1 MKSPRE
7 SCDGAT
13 FKKKTMTTT
22 ELDLAKIF
30 IEIPY
35 FFIKKS
41 YFLFNYT
48 ITKKNTRKTKH
59 KYNIMM
65 FIWDNDHFIKN
76 KTKIIYKN
84 KFKIKQILNNKIK
97 KNKKKRECNKRK
109 RKKET
114 IFFTIHVNSEGG
126 DPNSYFGCIK

>member
-1 MKSPRE
+1 
-7 SCDGAT
+7 
-13 FKKKTMTTT
+13 
-22 ELDLAKIF
+22 
-30 IEIPY
+30 
-35 FFIKKS
+35 
-41 YFLFNYT
+41 
-48 ITKKNTRKTKH
+48 
-59 KYNIMM
+59 MM